1 VATLQCNVVSAKE
14 TIYSGEISMLI
25 ATGVEGEVGI
35 LPGHIPFITLLK
47 PGTMQIKT
55 SNGNDEM
62 VYVSG
67 GVLEVQPH
75 LVTVLADTAVR
86 AHDLDEAKI
95 LEARRHAE
103 QSLQN
108 QKADI
113 DTSAA
118 LAALAESL
126 AQLQTLQKFKNRA

>member
-1 VATLQCNVVSAKE
+1 MATLQCNVVSAKE

-103 QSLQN
+103 QNLQN

>member
-1 VATLQCNVVSAKE
+1 MATLQCNVVSTKE

-103 QSLQN
+103 QTLQN

-126 AQLQTLQKFKNRA
+126 AQLQTLKKFKNRA

>member
-1 VATLQCNVVSAKE
+1 MATLQCNVVSAKE

-86 AHDLDEAKI
+86 ANDLDEAKI

-103 QSLQN
+103 QALQN

>member
-1 VATLQCNVVSAKE
+1 MATLQCNVVSAKE

-55 SNGNDEM
+55 SSGNDEM

-86 AHDLDEAKI
+86 ANDLDEAKI

-103 QSLQN
+103 QNLQN